1 MGVFPG
7 YFRSWDTGGPALAN
21 APDFENACLT
31 PAMAGHGATALTLV
45 LLCCCR
51 TTMLEVVE
59 DITQR
64 VRGAQ
69 D

>member
-1 MGVFPG
+1 MGLVPG
-7 YFRSWDTGGPALAN
+7 YFRRLDTGGPVLAN
-21 APDFENACLT
+21 APDFENASLT

-64 VRGAQ
+64 VCGAQ

>member
-1 MGVFPG
+1 MCVPLVCGG
-7 YFRSWDTGGPALAN
+7 LATGDLIFFSARHRPFSGSTGSLQRAR
-21 APDFENACLT
+21 
-31 PAMAGHGATALTLV
+31 ATALTLV

-64 VRGAQ
+64 VCGAQ

>member
-1 MGVFPG
+1 MPRLFPKLG
-7 YFRSWDTGGPALAN
+7 YRRSSILAN
-21 APDFENACLT
+21 APDFENASLT

-64 VRGAQ
+64 VCGAQ